1 MTCLIEEPRN
11 DAEDETPDRWEQFA
25 AAHAAWV
32 EAAEAIDRYV
42 GAYTAEHE
50 PAAVEG
56 GR

>member
-1 MTCLIEEPRN
+1 VIEEPRTG
-11 DAEDETPDRWEQFA
+11 AEDDAPDQWQRIA
-25 AAHAAWV
+25 AAHAARV

-42 GAYTAEHE
+42 DAYTAEHG